1 MTSASLPTPFKNNG
15 KGVWEGNEV
24 EMNLL
29 FTAIAMYPTLGQS
42 SNYLKAEQN
51 LSCSTDKMEVLLRRF
66 PEWAQEVATRV
77 RPLREGKLVNEMLDS
92 AEMAS
97 SVERLAIQTTEQF
110 LEEGKIQDPSRVARD
125 LADVKAKN
133 IERGLALQG
142 RPTAITENRD
152 AAEIL
157 RALAALNPKLIDY
170 DADSDAE
177 EEP

>member
-1 MTSASLPTPFKNNG
+1 MTSASLPARKNA
-15 KGVWEGNEV
+15 KGVWEKNEV
-24 EMNLL
+24 EMNLV
-29 FTAIAMYPTLGQS
+29 FTAIAMYPTLGQA

-142 RPTAITENRD
+142 RPTGIIENRD
-152 AAEIL
+152 TAEIL
-157 RALAALNPKLIDY
+157 KALAALSPKLVSY
-170 DADSDAE
+170 DADADSE